1 MEIKGKKVKLQI
13 WDTAGQERFK
23 TIVAS
28 YFRGAN
34 GILLIYDITDRESF
48 ESLTHWLNE
57 IENNANKN
65 IKILLI
71 GNNCDLEEQRQV
83 SYQEG
88 KDFALKNNMNFL
100 EVSVKDDIN
109 IKEAFELLIEE
120 IINSTSNETKKTTE
134 KTIHPSSKKK
144 CCIF

>member
-23 TIVAS
+23 TILAS

-57 IENNANKN
+57 IEKNANKN

-120 IINSTSNETKKTTE
+120 IINSTNNETKKTTE